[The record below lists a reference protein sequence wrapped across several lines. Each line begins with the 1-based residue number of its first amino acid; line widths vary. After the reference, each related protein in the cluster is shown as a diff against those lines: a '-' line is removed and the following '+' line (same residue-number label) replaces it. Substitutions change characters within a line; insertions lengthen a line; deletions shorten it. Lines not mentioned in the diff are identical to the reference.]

1 MGKILHM
8 DTILIFVSILT
19 ILELFEAAMQ
29 RADTL
34 YGVIGKLYTWYKK
47 SIFAFF
53 LIHPS
58 FYFVLF
64 VVVITDVLNVYMIL
78 ILTFKIFD
86 LFYKIELIKTIF
98 IKQKI
103 PADLSAMLEWQIP
116 SWFFLIGVTLYPP
129 LLFYALM

>member
-1 MGKILHM
+1 MENIFTFVLIL
-8 DTILIFVSILT
+8 VV
-19 ILELFEAAMQ
+19 LELFEAYMQ

-34 YGVIGKLYTWYKK
+34 YGVMEKLYVWYQK

-53 LIHPS
+53 FVHPS

-64 VVVITDVLNVYMIL
+64 VVVVTDILNVYMIL

-98 IKQKI
+98 IKQKVSG
-103 PADLSAMLEWQIP
+103 DLLAMLEWPIP
-116 SWFFLIGVTLYPP
+116 SWFFLLGVTLYPP

>member
-1 MGKILHM
+1 MENIFTFVLIL
-8 DTILIFVSILT
+8 VV
-19 ILELFEAAMQ
+19 LELFEAYMQ

-34 YGVIGKLYTWYKK
+34 YGVIEKLYVWYQK

-53 LIHPS
+53 FIHPS

-64 VVVITDVLNVYMIL
+64 VVVVTDILNVYMIL

-86 LFYKIELIKTIF
+86 LFYKIELIKAIF
-98 IKQKI
+98 IKQKVSG
-103 PADLSAMLEWQIP
+103 DLLAMLEWPIP
-116 SWFFLIGVTLYPP
+116 SWFFLLGVTLYPP

>member
-1 MGKILHM
+1 MEN
-8 DTILIFVSILT
+8 ILIFVTILVV
-19 ILELFEAAMQ
+19 LELFEAYLQ

-34 YGVIGKLYTWYKK
+34 YGVIKKLYVWYQK
-47 SIFAFF
+47 SIFTFF

-64 VVVITDVLNVYMIL
+64 VAVVTDILNMYMIL
-78 ILTFKIFD
+78 ILTFKTFD

-98 IKQKI
+98 IKQNV
-103 PADLSAMLEWQIP
+103 PADLSAMLEWSIP

>member
-1 MGKILHM
+1 MEN
-8 DTILIFVSILT
+8 ILIFVAILVV
-19 ILELFEAAMQ
+19 LELFEAYMQ
-29 RADTL
+29 KADTL
-34 YGVIGKLYTWYKK
+34 YGVMEKLNVWYQK

-64 VVVITDVLNVYMIL
+64 VVIVTNVLNLYMIL

-86 LFYKIELIKTIF
+86 LFYKIELIKSIF
-98 IKQKI
+98 IRQKV
-103 PADLSAMLEWQIP
+103 PADLSAMLEWKIP
-116 SWFFLIGVTLYPP
+116 SWFFLMGVGLYPP

>member
-1 MGKILHM
+1 MEN
-8 DTILIFVSILT
+8 ILIFVGILVVF
-19 ILELFEAAMQ
+19 ELFEATMQ

-34 YGVIGKLYTWYKK
+34 YGVIEKLNVWYQK
-47 SIFAFF
+47 SIFTFF

-64 VVVITDVLNVYMIL
+64 VAIVTDVLNIYMIL
-78 ILTFKIFD
+78 ILAFKTFD

-98 IKQKI
+98 IKQKV

>member
-1 MGKILHM
+1 MEN
-8 DTILIFVSILT
+8 ILIFVSILVV
-19 ILELFEAAMQ
+19 LELVEATIQ

-34 YGVIGKLYTWYKK
+34 YGVMEKLYVWYKK

-58 FYFVLF
+58 FYFVLL
-64 VVVITDVLNVYMIL
+64 VVVATDVLNIYMIL
-78 ILTFKIFD
+78 ILSFKIFD

-98 IKQKI
+98 IKQNV
-103 PADLSAMLEWQIP
+103 PAELSAMLEWQIP

>member
-1 MGKILHM
+1 MEN
-8 DTILIFVSILT
+8 ILIFVGILVVF
-19 ILELFEAAMQ
+19 ELFEATMQ

-34 YGVIGKLYTWYKK
+34 YGVIEKLNVWYQK
-47 SIFAFF
+47 SIFTFF

-64 VVVITDVLNVYMIL
+64 VAIITDVLNIYMIL
-78 ILTFKIFD
+78 ILAFKTFD

-98 IKQKI
+98 MKQKV
-103 PADLSAMLEWQIP
+103 PADLSVMLEWKIP
-116 SWFFLIGVTLYPP
+116 SWFFFLGVTLYPP

>member
-1 MGKILHM
+1 MEN
-8 DTILIFVSILT
+8 ILIFVGILVV
-19 ILELFEAAMQ
+19 LELFEVTMQ

-34 YGVIGKLYTWYKK
+34 YEVIEKLNVWYQK
-47 SIFAFF
+47 SIFTFF

-64 VVVITDVLNVYMIL
+64 VAIITDVLNIYMIL
-78 ILTFKIFD
+78 ILAFKTFD

-98 IKQKI
+98 MKQKV
-103 PADLSAMLEWQIP
+103 PADLSVMLEWKIP
-116 SWFFLIGVTLYPP
+116 SWFFFLGVTLYPP